1 MDTSDYILKTNREY
15 AIYVASNRAIPAVQ
29 DGLKHVQRVV
39 LHLLSKRSDKIKTV
53 ALSGLAAAEKLYV
66 HGDASCN
73 NAIGL
78 LAAPYKNSAPL
89 IQGIGQFGSRTMPGE
104 IGAPRYT
111 DVKRSLVAEKV
122 LYRDLDL
129 VPMVENYDGSN
140 TSPKHFLPLVPTVL
154 LNGVSGIAVG
164 FSTEILPRSL
174 KGLIQACQD
183 ALKGAKTLR
192 GLDPHFE
199 RYDVSVT
206 SLGPNKYEFHG
217 KAKIEDTSTV
227 RITELPPG
235 MAIEDFRKRLI
246 AMEDAEEI
254 VNFTDRSTDQIDI
267 AVRFKRGSVKD
278 WGEAKAIDFFK
289 LRERST
295 ERIVVLDWTGNA
307 IHTYPSAE
315 DLVRDFVE
323 WRLGWYTTRFEKR
336 LADALLEE
344 TYWRVLAA
352 LFAAGFPK
360 LLGSFDNR
368 EEMEAVIEEVASED
382 GLTLADGQM
391 DRVVSLPTYRWT
403 KTFEAEIAAKIAA
416 LAAEIAEYR
425 AILASPDR
433 LKAVY
438 MSELDELKATR
449 F

>member
-1 MDTSDYILKTNREY
+1 MQTSDYILKTNREY

-39 LHLLSKRSDKIKTV
+39 LHLLSKRPDKIKTV

-111 DVKRSLVAEKV
+111 DVKRSVVAEKV

-140 TSPKHFLPLVPTVL
+140 HSPKHFLPLIPTVL

-183 ALKGAKTLR
+183 ALKGAKVLR

-206 SLGPNKYEFHG
+206 PLGPNKYEFQG

-254 VNFTDRSTDQIDI
+254 MSFTDRSTDAIDI
-267 AVRFKRGSVKD
+267 AVRFKRGSIKEWD
-278 WGEAKAIDFFK
+278 EAKAIEFFK
-289 LRERST
+289 LRERAT
-295 ERIVVLDWTGNA
+295 ERIVVLDWSGEA
-307 IHTYPSAE
+307 IHTYASAD
-315 DLVRDFVE
+315 DLVREFVE
-323 WRLGWYTTRFEKR
+323 WRLGWYTKRFEKR
-336 LADALLEE
+336 LADALKEE

-360 LLGSFDNR
+360 LLGSFANR
-368 EEMEAVIEEVASED
+368 DEMEAVIQEVANED
-382 GLTLADGQM
+382 AITLETDQM
-391 DRVVSLPTYRWT
+391 DRVVNLPTYRWT
-403 KTFEAEIAAKIAA
+403 KTFEAEVAAMIAA

-425 AILASPDR
+425 AILASPAR

-438 MSELDELKATR
+438 MGELDDLKTTK